1 MSPPCEPS
9 RRRFLASAVA
19 AAAATCFL
27 RPDSVV
33 AQANTKPRYELLGFS
48 KPFQKLGFGQTA
60 DVVAEV
66 GWDGIEC
73 PVRPGGQIEPE
84 RAADE
89 LPRLVE
95 ALRKRG
101 KSLGLLT
108 TAITSADQPHAES
121 LLRLA
126 AQLGIK
132 RYRLGFLN
140 YAADK
145 PIPAQL
151 AEIQAQLADL
161 SKLSLELGLQAGF
174 QNHSG
179 ATNVGAP
186 VWDLWTVI
194 KDLDPRAIGVCFDI
208 GHATLEGGLSWPIDA
223 RLLQPRYTAVFVKDF
238 VWQKRDGRW
247 QADWVPLGQG
257 MVDPQFFTWL
267 QTTDFAGPIVQ
278 HHEYDHGQGAPM
290 IAKMRKD
297 LAVLREWLGRAG

>member
-1 MSPPCEPS
+1 MFRMQPITHLS
-9 RRRFLASAVA
+9 RRHFISHMAVA
-19 AAAATCFL
+19 AVSALALPSIAPAAEPKSA
-27 RPDSVV
+27 
-33 AQANTKPRYELLGFS
+33 KPFKIYGFT
-48 KPFQKLGFGQTA
+48 KPFQKLGFEETA

-73 PVRPGGQIEPE
+73 PVRPGGQIEPD

-89 LPRLVE
+89 LPRMVE

-108 TAITSADQPHAES
+108 TAITSANEPHAEP

-132 RYRLGFLN
+132 RYRLGFQH

-151 AEIQAQLADL
+151 AAIQAQLADL
-161 SKLSLELGLQAGF
+161 STLNLELGLQAGF

-186 VWDLWTVI
+186 VWDLWTLI
-194 KDLDPRAIGVCFDI
+194 KDLDPRAMGVCFDI

-238 VWQKRDGRW
+238 FWQKRDGRW
-247 QADWVPLGQG
+247 Q
-257 MVDPQFFTWL
+257 
-267 QTTDFAGPIVQ
+267 
-278 HHEYDHGQGAPM
+278 
-290 IAKMRKD
+290 
-297 LAVLREWLGRAG
+297 